1 MDNKLYSKLS
11 AITVEESRILSGNPA
26 INKKLYMSGMDSIV
40 DSAKLLSEGRIIT
53 CRPHTR
59 FIHFPA
65 HRHNYI
71 EMVYMYSGETHHVVD
86 GNHIFL
92 KQGELLFLSEK
103 ASHEIY
109 PAGVNDIAV
118 NFIILPEFFTRPL
131 DMIGD
136 DPSPLHDFL
145 VKGLLGNEIA
155 PSYLHFKASDI
166 LAVQNLAEN
175 LIWAIETDKSS
186 MRAVNN
192 ITMGELFLSLLGYCT
207 FQDIKSGNKDQELM
221 IAVLNYIDESNLTR
235 SWGYTATHGT
245 KLTTISGAYN
255 SLTDAVQNAYYETRF
270 DVVKNSDGT
279 FALRAS
285 SNDKSDILVEVKTA
299 FIRAECTRTI
309 KVGGEDKEIASGKF
323 YAVPANIQMGS
334 SSYKTTKAGQVYTV
348 KRLGGSIKYEIPFM
362 NCDAN
367 YAHNKLIHVGN
378 GKVTYSIE
386 TWPSTGVAEIDPETG
401 LVHRLGTTGRAMIT
415 ATVESTDQ
423 YNY

>member
-136 DPSPLHDFL
+136 DSSPLHDFL

-221 IAVLNYIDESNLTR
+221 IAVLNYIDENYRYGSLAKLASKLKYR
-235 SWGYTATHGT
+235 SCWLS
-245 KLTTISGAYN
+245 KEIRRISGG
-255 SLTDAVQNAYYETRF
+255 ETF
-270 DVVKNSDGT
+270 SDLMM
-279 FALRAS
+279 A
-285 SNDKSDILVEVKTA
+285 
-299 FIRAECTRTI
+299 
-309 KVGGEDKEIASGKF
+309 
-323 YAVPANIQMGS
+323 
-334 SSYKTTKAGQVYTV
+334 
-348 KRLGGSIKYEIPFM
+348 KRLDKACFLLKNTTMKVIDISYFVGYENVSYF
-362 NCDAN
+362 
-367 YAHNKLIHVGN
+367 
-378 GKVTYSIE
+378 
-386 TWPSTGVAEIDPETG
+386 
-401 LVHRLGTTGRAMIT
+401 HRIFNHRYGMSPRDYRLS
-415 ATVESTDQ
+415 E
-423 YNY
+423 